1 MISAIAGSSNTAP
14 NGSPFAAVDK
24 GFQCRAPPMITR
36 RIDAASATHG
46 AVAARQRAGAT
57 SCCAAVI
64 VEDEDPPA
72 TDRARAPAA
81 ACARMRSGREH
92 QMFWAR
98 QGSVP
103 LCVCNSLS
111 SLYTLY
117 IKSLS
122 RVLNTPLS
130 LDKHLGLHDLY

>member
-64 VEDEDPPA
+64 VEDEDPA
-72 TDRARAPAA
+72 TDRARAR
-81 ACARMRSGREH
+81 ACAVRP
-92 QMFWAR
+92 AR
-98 QGSVP
+98 CGVRAYALGPGISKQGSVSLHSSNSMLHSGPCTGTILQPRLHGAIALIPTRNP
-103 LCVCNSLS
+103 LV
-111 SLYTLY
+111 
-117 IKSLS
+117 
-122 RVLNTPLS
+122 
-130 LDKHLGLHDLY
+130 